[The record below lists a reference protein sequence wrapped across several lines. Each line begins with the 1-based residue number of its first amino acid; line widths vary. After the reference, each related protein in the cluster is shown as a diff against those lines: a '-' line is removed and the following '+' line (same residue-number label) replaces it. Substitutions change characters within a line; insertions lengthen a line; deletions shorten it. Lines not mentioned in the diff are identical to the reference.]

1 MCAHFIQHP
10 LGLQSAFGRS
20 ILEGMSTFSI
30 VILSVGAIFIAS
42 RLVRL
47 LYLAGTLRSVTP
59 GEQAADAE
67 QRARD
72 LVTGESE
79 DDDAQ
84 AVGVALALA
93 LREAESEAR
102 GREVDSPL

>member
-1 MCAHFIQHP
+1 M
-10 LGLQSAFGRS
+10 GW
-20 ILEGMSTFSI
+20 FSI
-30 VILSVGAIFIAS
+30 VILTVGAIFIAS

-47 LYLAGTLRSVTP
+47 LHLAGTLRSVTP
-59 GEQAADAE
+59 DQQSAEAE

-72 LVTGESE
+72 LAAGPSAE
-79 DDDAQ
+79 DDAQ

-102 GREVDSPL
+102 GRDVDSPL

>member
-1 MCAHFIQHP
+1 
-10 LGLQSAFGRS
+10 
-20 ILEGMSTFSI
+20 MSTFSI
-30 VILSVGAIFIAS
+30 VILSIGAIFIAS

-47 LYLAGTLRSVTP
+47 LHLAGTLRTAEP
-59 GEQAADAE
+59 DQQAAEAA

-72 LVTGESE
+72 LASNGTEE
-79 DDDAQ
+79 DDAR

-102 GREVDSPL
+102 GRDVDTPP

>member
-1 MCAHFIQHP
+1 MNW
-10 LGLQSAFGRS
+10 
-20 ILEGMSTFSI
+20 FSI

-47 LYLAGTLRSVTP
+47 LHLAGTLRSVAP
-59 GEQAADAE
+59 DQQVAEVE

-72 LVTGESE
+72 LASGSAEE
-79 DDDAQ
+79 DDAQ

-102 GREVDSPL
+102 GRDVDSPL